1 MIVLDMKNMIF
12 EEVRLGDYLL
22 VNNEPRTVRGIIGAG
37 HLPFKIKGYIILG
50 ELDYIVEIP
59 TEGKHC
65 TILSPSTQTPNNGE
79 SVMEGAITYFAPH
92 LPAVGGAMGEL
103 LFRVVVSKGYSEPII
118 LIYRNAEV
126 IAYYKYDVLSTMSIR
141 HERIKKSKAGNETTP
156 RHAAIVNPPNLT
168 DKESVGRVNSN
179 GVDRILR
186 KTKKFFS

>member
-1 MIVLDMKNMIF
+1 MKNMIF
-12 EEVRLGDYLL
+12 EELRLGDYLV
-22 VNNEPRTVRGIIGAG
+22 VNNEPRTVRGIITAG

-59 TEGKHC
+59 IEGQHC
-65 TILSPSTQTPNNGE
+65 TILSPSNIPPGNGE

-92 LPAVGGAMGEL
+92 LPAIGGAMGEL

-126 IAYYKYDVLSTMSIR
+126 IAYYKYDVLKSSMIK
-141 HERIKKSKAGNETTP
+141 HEKLKKSKASNEMTP

-168 DKESVGRVNSN
+168 DKENVGRVNSN
-179 GVDRILR
+179 GAKRILK